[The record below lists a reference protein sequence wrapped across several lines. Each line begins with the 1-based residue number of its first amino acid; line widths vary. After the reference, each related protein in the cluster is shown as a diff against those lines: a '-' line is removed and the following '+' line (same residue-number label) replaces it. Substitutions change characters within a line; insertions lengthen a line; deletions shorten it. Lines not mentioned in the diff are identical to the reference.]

1 MYANKIFIVKF
12 KFWQTKNMI
21 ATVIAIRLVYPSRVL
36 TMVIIRKF
44 SCDEGKQNGVKIFMK
59 LHKM

>member
-1 MYANKIFIVKF
+1 
-12 KFWQTKNMI
+12 MI

-44 SCDEGKQNGVKIFMK
+44 SCDEGKQNGVKVFIR
-59 LHKM
+59 LHKMCEVHISSIIIYQVEFE